1 MSAMDSVRVPGS
13 EPLYATPF
21 PRVSEYDPLPPQ
33 KKKDYPYQIRL
44 FKKRGEKN
52 DNTS

>member
-33 KKKDYPYQIRL
+33 KKKRL
-44 FKKRGEKN
+44 PLPNKIIQKERGKK
-52 DNTS
+52 